1 MKNKIIIGC
10 ANFGNTYGLKKKI
23 LNQKKIFD
31 IVFQAK
37 KLGINHFDTAHD
49 YNKSEV
55 LLGESISKVFK
66 KKKIFVDTKLP
77 KKFNSKTDYVHI
89 EKVLISSLNKLKIN
103 EINTLYIHDSKQ
115 ILKQNNKKLYSN
127 LLKLKKKKLIKK
139 LGVSVYTPKELLSI
153 LQNFKIDVIQ
163 VPINILDKRFLN
175 SIIINIVKK
184 KKVEFIARSI
194 FLKSLLI
201 KKPSKYR
208 KIFSKNKKIY
218 NFLVNFSKK
227 GEKKAV
233 KDCVQFVKDQKIVNK
248 LILGVSNKSQ
258 LTELANFM
266 KTKKKPANFKVPNI
280 EDQRLLDPRSWVI

>member
-1 MKNKIIIGC
+1 
-10 ANFGNTYGLKKKI
+10 
-23 LNQKKIFD
+23 
-31 IVFQAK
+31 
-37 KLGINHFDTAHD
+37 
-49 YNKSEV
+49 
-55 LLGESISKVFK
+55 
-66 KKKIFVDTKLP
+66 
-77 KKFNSKTDYVHI
+77 
-89 EKVLISSLNKLKIN
+89 
-103 EINTLYIHDSKQ
+103 
-115 ILKQNNKKLYSN
+115 
-127 LLKLKKKKLIKK
+127 
-139 LGVSVYTPKELLSI
+139 
-153 LQNFKIDVIQ
+153 QNFKIDVIQ

-184 KKVEFIARSI
+184 KKVEFIARSV

-233 KDCVQFVKDQKIVNK
+233 KNCVQFVKDQKIVNK

-258 LTELANFM
+258 LIELANFM